1 MNQVNQ
7 ENNNGA
13 PLNMPVKRKR
23 GRPRKDQSLPRRETA
38 PPGFGV
44 VKGNQPRQILA
55 IEDASASI
63 VGQPVTGIVEA
74 VFDAGYLLAV
84 KIGNSNMSLRGVVFK
99 PGHYVP
105 ISSQND
111 VAPHVQMIRRNE
123 IPFPRENQT
132 RGRGRGRRPRSKD
145 RNGQHGNLRSIETG
159 HLVNGYPATN
169 LVHGLV
175 PQTADHAASKAYPI
189 PYVGSR
195 GTVVPVVLQ
204 PVTMLSGFPPANQM
218 PPILSQ
224 AGHMVVSNHKPLHI
238 ITSQVGP
245 SQPQTSHQVTPEGV
259 KSDPTQEDVNKRVQI
274 PSQSSETQIDNS
286 MGGGKLSEEDSGNSM
301 EGDSDDMSEPLS
313 VEPLQTIHTNIHNQ
327 SGPFTNP
334 SANNRIGRM
343 SELLQALQENM
354 TDPRAPS

>member
-23 GRPRKDQSLPRRETA
+23 GRPRKDQSLPRWETA
-38 PPGFGV
+38 PMPPGFGV
-44 VKGNQPRQILA
+44 VNGNQPRQVLA
-55 IEDASASI
+55 IEDASASF
-63 VGQPVTGIVEA
+63 VGQPVTGVVEA

-84 KIGNSNMSLRGVVFK
+84 KIGNSNTSLRGVVFK

-105 ISSQND
+105 ISSEND

-123 IPFPRENQT
+123 IPFPRKNQT
-132 RGRGRGRRPRSKD
+132 RGRGRRPRSKD
-145 RNGQHGNLRSIETG
+145 RNGQHGSLCRIETG
-159 HLVNGYPATN
+159 QLVNGLPATN

-175 PQTADHAASKAYPI
+175 PQTADLAVSKAYPV

-204 PVTMLSGFPPANQM
+204 PVTMMNGFAPANQM
-218 PPILSQ
+218 PPILSH
-224 AGHMVVSNHKPLHI
+224 AGHMVVSNHKPLQI

-259 KSDPTQEDVNKRVQI
+259 KSDPTQDVNKRVQVT
-274 PSQSSETQIDNS
+274 SQSSETQIENS
-286 MGGGKLSEEDSGNSM
+286 MGGGKLSVEDSVNSM
-301 EGDSDDMSEPLS
+301 EGDSDDTSEPLS

-354 TDPRAPS
+354 TERRASS